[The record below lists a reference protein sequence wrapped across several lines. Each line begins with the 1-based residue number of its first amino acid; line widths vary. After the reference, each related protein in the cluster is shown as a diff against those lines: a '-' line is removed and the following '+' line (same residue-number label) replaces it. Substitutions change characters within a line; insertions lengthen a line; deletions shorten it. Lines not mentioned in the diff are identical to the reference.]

1 MSTST
6 RTCPRCNTILLE
18 DTPEGLCAA
27 CVLSICSG
35 GSDAS
40 TELTPP
46 PIREV
51 AAAFPE
57 LEIIAHL
64 RSGGMGHVFK
74 VRHRATGRTEALK
87 LLCHD
92 DLAVADS
99 DYPRLFEHEA
109 RAQAALNHSH
119 IVIIFDSGRSRDGDF
134 SFIRMEFMEGG
145 DLGQRLGDRTL
156 TPQDALAQTPAL
168 CDALHAA
175 HEHRDEH
182 GKVCPIIHRDIKPA
196 NILLTAD
203 GRAKLAD
210 FGLARHAHAAG
221 STILVTGHQAGT
233 PGFAAPEQ
241 QVNPR
246 YADARSDIYSLG
258 RVLRHIAEVANQ
270 IGTPV
275 PPAVADIARKA
286 TEDDPDRRYQTAL
299 ELKQA
304 LENSQTSIEMPASSA
319 SRPEIRI
326 GIDYVEFEGERIE
339 RTPSEGRV
347 VSLLGKPS
355 REYPNSQSTGEE
367 FGFTD
372 DKALI
377 WDNCGVVAH
386 INAGIV
392 TRFSFWFRYDAAPD
406 KPGEGAPTSTIP
418 NPAETLLLFNE
429 IIGSFRR
436 HAWDLLPFPYL
447 RRFEFGLPN
456 VYVLTAGAGGP
467 IGIINFCPRPLRHE
481 ALEAATHAFV
491 LQEGEYPKCFAK
503 FVGGCRGCVTNR
515 RVLIRDGKDRV
526 LSCSL
531 SDLETLEG
539 RYVTESEIDAWGH
552 WSTANPVNTFRTLF
566 GGGHPPLPAHLT
578 MTAADYTSG
587 MVEISIYTTGDHYR
601 EDIESFVSVATL
613 YAACARI
620 EVRQGKR
627 DSTHGGVEE
636 ISSITVSPPSSPLP
650 ERTSPG
656 ELPLAETSLSGIPL
670 GLKVRVRSALQPGE
684 VAVFATRL
692 HWFAFVRWVGLA
704 FLALTISVMVG
715 WNPVVL
721 PALCL
726 VPAVIQYFG
735 SEFAVTDRR
744 IIIRQGILS
753 LHSSDRPLHQ
763 LANVQVEVS
772 FLERIF
778 GTGSVILVGSGG
790 PSETLKH
797 IVDPAGFRDRAN
809 LVIGRSSHAS

>member
-1 MSTST
+1 MACFAVGNVA
-6 RTCPRCNTILLE
+6 RIQNGNVMGIMIQPPRPHWC
-18 DTPEGLCAA
+18 
-27 CVLSICSG
+27 
-35 GSDAS
+35 
-40 TELTPP
+40 
-46 PIREV
+46 
-51 AAAFPE
+51 
-57 LEIIAHL
+57 
-64 RSGGMGHVFK
+64 
-74 VRHRATGRTEALK
+74 
-87 LLCHD
+87 
-92 DLAVADS
+92 
-99 DYPRLFEHEA
+99 
-109 RAQAALNHSH
+109 
-119 IVIIFDSGRSRDGDF
+119 
-134 SFIRMEFMEGG
+134 
-145 DLGQRLGDRTL
+145 
-156 TPQDALAQTPAL
+156 
-168 CDALHAA
+168 
-175 HEHRDEH
+175 
-182 GKVCPIIHRDIKPA
+182 
-196 NILLTAD
+196 
-203 GRAKLAD
+203 
-210 FGLARHAHAAG
+210 
-221 STILVTGHQAGT
+221 
-233 PGFAAPEQ
+233 
-241 QVNPR
+241 
-246 YADARSDIYSLG
+246 
-258 RVLRHIAEVANQ
+258 
-270 IGTPV
+270 
-275 PPAVADIARKA
+275 A
-286 TEDDPDRRYQTAL
+286 TEDDPSRRCQTAT

-304 LENSQTSIEMPASSA
+304 LENSQTSIETPSKSA

-326 GIDYVEFEGERIE
+326 GIDYVEFDGERIE

-429 IIGSFRR
+429 IISSFRR

-447 RRFEFGLPN
+447 RRFEFGLPK

-491 LQEGEYPKCFAK
+491 LQEGEYPKCFAT
-503 FVGGCRGCVTNR
+503 FVGACSGCVTNR
-515 RVLIRDGKDRV
+515 RVLIRDGKYRV

-539 RYVTESEIDAWGH
+539 RYVTKSEIDAWMH
-552 WSTANPVNTFRTLF
+552 WPRANFPVNAFRGLF
-566 GGGHPPLPAHLT
+566 GGHPPLPAHRLT

-587 MVEISIYTTGDHYR
+587 MVKISIYTTSDQHR
-601 EDIESFVSVATL
+601 EDIEMFVSVVTL

-627 DSTHGGVEE
+627 NSTHGGVEE
-636 ISSITVSPPSSPLP
+636 ISSITVSPPSSPPP

-684 VAVFATRL
+684 VAVLATRL

-704 FLALTISVMVG
+704 FVALIISLIAG

-726 VPAVIQYFG
+726 VPAALKYFG
-735 SEFAVTDRR
+735 SEYAVTDRR
-744 IIIRQGILS
+744 IIIREGILKS
-753 LHSSDRPLHQ
+753 DDSDRPIHK
-763 LANVQVEVS
+763 LANVQVKAG

-778 GTGSVILVGSGG
+778 GTGSVVLVGSGG
-790 PSETLKH
+790 PPETLKH
-797 IVDPAGFRDRAN
+797 IADPSGFRDAAN
-809 LVIGRSSHAS
+809 LMIGRNSHAS